1 MTGLVQPGIFYG
13 MPRRS
18 RVTPGGFVYHVLNR
32 AVAGLPLF
40 RKRADYEA
48 FERIMIEAYERHPL
62 RILAWCLMRNHWHF
76 VVWPQ
81 AEGEVTEFFR
91 WLTHTHVM
99 RWHVA
104 HNTVGQGHLYQGRF
118 KSFPIQEDEH
128 FLTVCRYV
136 ERNALTAQVVE
147 HAENWRWGSLWVRH
161 RRNHP
166 LKALL
171 SNWPIRCPTNWRALV
186 NAVMTEKEVQR
197 IQTSI
202 TRNRPFGNE
211 WWQREQARRL
221 DLTHTLRRKG
231 RPSGTRKKN

>member
-1 MTGLVQPGIFYG
+1 M
-13 MPRRS
+13 
-18 RVTPGGFVYHVLNR
+18 YHVLNR

-40 RKRADYEA
+40 RKEADYQA
-48 FERIMIEAYERHPL
+48 FERIMMEAYERRPL

-81 AEGEVTEFFR
+81 AEGEVTAYFR

-136 ERNALTAQVVE
+136 ERNALTAQLVE
-147 HAENWRWGSLWVRH
+147 RAESWRWGSLWVRH
-161 RRNHP
+161 HRDNP

-171 SNWPIRCPTNWRALV
+171 SNWPIQRPTNWRALV
-186 NAVMTEKEVQR
+186 NAVMTEKEVER

-202 TRNRPFGNE
+202 TRNRPYGNE
-211 WWQREQARRL
+211 WWQRDQAKRF
-221 DLTHTLRRKG
+221 DLTHTLRCKG
-231 RPSGTRKKN
+231 RPRGERKTK